1 MSRKKI
7 LILTTSVFTDRIYQH
22 STFLD
27 SLKKEFVVEVW
38 ARSFISNPD
47 DWRIEGIEVKPIP
60 EVNQLNHWVNIL
72 RRINEFAWMYRLKAK
87 SLEINLKY
95 KRNHIENT
103 FKKFLGKLIS
113 FFHLHILFEKF
124 LHALI
129 LEFSRNVP
137 IEQRLKNSKANY
149 LLVSNPFWV
158 EEPLIALEANKL
170 KIPVI
175 SVIPSWDNITTKSR
189 IIYHTNAY
197 GVWSDIRLQELVKY
211 YPDCKAK
218 PQFIYGTPQYDIF
231 RNPGFVTPKD
241 SFYTKYQLDQQVPIL
256 LFTLGSPLFI
266 PSEIT
271 VCLEFCKRALE
282 SGLLNHYQ
290 ILIRPHPI
298 KDFSEYLRIFAEID
312 ERIKIQADVQTSS
325 KEKFRYQDTEMIK
338 NWVST
343 FYYSEIIIA
352 TSSTTILDA
361 SMMNKKHINIAANLT
376 EDRNL
381 DSFLHDVSFGFEHLQ
396 TLNRKNLLNNILH
409 FEELFNQLQE
419 NITNPNR
426 ISNHSAEIVQHLAEY
441 ENKGNYGEIFS
452 TQLTQVI
459 HQLTK

>member
-27 SLKKEFVVEVW
+27 TLKNEFVIEVW
-38 ARSFISNPD
+38 ARSFISNPN

-60 EVNQLNHWVNIL
+60 EVNQHNHWVNIL
-72 RRINEFAWMYRLKAK
+72 RRINEFAWMSRLKAK
-87 SLEINLKY
+87 SLEINQKY
-95 KRNHIENT
+95 KRNQKDNT
-103 FKKFLGKLIS
+103 SKKFLGKLIS

-129 LEFSRNVP
+129 LEFSRNVF
-137 IEQRLKNSKANY
+137 IEQRLKYSKANY

-189 IIYHTNAY
+189 IVYNSDAY
-197 GVWSDIRLQELVKY
+197 GVWSSIRLQELAKY
-211 YPDCKAK
+211 YPDCKTK
-218 PQFIYGTPQYDIF
+218 PQFVYGAPQYDIF
-231 RNPGFVTPKD
+231 TNPDFVNSKNE
-241 SFYTKYQLDQQVPIL
+241 FIEKYKLNNQLPIIL
-256 LFTLGSPLFI
+256 YTLGSPLFI
-266 PSEIT
+266 ASEIT
-271 VCLEFCKRALE
+271 VCLEFCKRA
-282 SGLLNHYQ
+282 SVGGLLDHYQ
-290 ILIRPHPI
+290 VLIRPHPI
-298 KDFSEYLRIFAEID
+298 KDFSEYLPIFAEID

-325 KEKFRYQDTEMIK
+325 EQKFRYQDIDMIK

-376 EDRNL
+376 DDRTL

-396 TLNRKNLLNNILH
+396 TLNRKNILNNILN

-419 NITNPNR
+419 NLINPNR
-426 ISNHSAEIVQHLAEY
+426 IPNYSAVIVQHLAGY
-441 ENKGNYGEIFS
+441 ENKGNYGEIFAS
-452 TQLTQVI
+452 QLTQTI
-459 HQLTK
+459 HQLTN